1 MRIIPAIDVL
11 EGNAVRLTKGD
22 YDAVTVYSSDPG
34 AIAREWSEAG
44 AALIHVVDLEA
55 ARSGRRS
62 ADVLRAV
69 VQRGVAVQLGGGIRS
84 AHDAIEVIDAGV
96 ARVVIGS
103 VLVADEEET
112 GRIVKSIGPDRVV
125 AAIDV
130 RRGRAMGSGWLDDGV
145 ELSEMAGRI
154 QRSGI
159 AAALVT
165 GIERDGTMQ
174 GPDLALLRETRA
186 MLPGVELIAS
196 GGVGTLDDLDSLA
209 SVPDVVDGALVGR
222 ALDEGRFTLQQALV
236 QLGPT

>member
-69 VQRGVAVQLGGGIRS
+69 VQSGVAVQLGGGIRS
-84 AHDAIEVIDAGV
+84 ANDAIDVIDAGV

-103 VLVADEEET
+103 VLVADEQET
-112 GRIVKSIGPDRVV
+112 GRIVRSVGPDRVV

-130 RRGRAMGSGWLDDGV
+130 RGGRAMGSGWLDDGV
-145 ELSEMAGRI
+145 ELSEMAARI
-154 QRSGI
+154 RRSGI
-159 AAALVT
+159 TAALVT

-174 GPDLALLRETRA
+174 GPDLELLREARA

-196 GGVGTLDDLDSLA
+196 GGVGALDDLDSLA
-209 SVPDVVDGALVGR
+209 SLPDVVDGAIVGR
-222 ALDEGRFTLQQALV
+222 ALYEGRFTLEQALD